1 MGEPE
6 ADRPSGAGETADRA
20 ARAVAD
26 GRLVSLET
34 WTLATF
40 DLALFVL
47 VPVTAGHFDGALSD
61 LLQGLDTLVGV
72 VIFCFLWV
80 LFVLATR
87 WVQSQVSLT
96 DPLGTLALH
105 GFAAGAVA
113 GIVFLSGLAAALA
126 LSGLADGM
134 SLATVNL
141 RAVAGLLPLFLISI
155 GIAAVVGGV
164 IGLLVGFVDVV
175 CYRLA
180 GRVLDATRP
189 AR

>member
-34 WTLATF
+34 WTLTTF

-72 VIFCFLWV
+72 ALFCFLWV
-80 LFVLATR
+80 LFLLAIR
-87 WVQSQVSLT
+87 WVRSQVTLT
-96 DPLGTLALH
+96 DSLGTLALH

-113 GIVFLSGLAAALA
+113 GMVFLSGLVAALA
-126 LSGLADGM
+126 VSGLDGGT
-134 SLATVNL
+134 SLA
-141 RAVAGLLPLFLISI
+141 AVARLLPLFLIGI
-155 GIAAVVGGV
+155 GVAAVVGGI
-164 IGLLVGFVDVV
+164 IGLLLGFVDVV

-180 GRVLDATRP
+180 GRVLDATYP